1 MLAPVESPGI
11 IACLSATVR
20 SEGLTALTRG
30 LSVACLRVVPFCA
43 IDLALYSTL
52 KEAVTSSHPR
62 SGGHTSA
69 QGAATCTC
77 STCSSTGRGATGAVQ
92 AAVLGFGARGDG
104 GSSRGAAGSS
114 GRRTTADETA
124 LPEPPSALALLA
136 CGATS
141 SAVAQ
146 LATYPLAVLC
156 TRMQISDSHP
166 RDPRPYRS
174 LLECALATLPLDCA
188 VATTRSLYR
197 GLLPNMVRSVP
208 SLAVSYLVFEQ
219 SKLALQRIERR

>member
-1 MLAPVESPGI
+1 MMLAPVESPGI

-62 SGGHTSA
+62 SGGHTCA
-69 QGAATCTC
+69 QGA
-77 STCSSTGRGATGAVQ
+77 ATGAVQ